1 MRNLWRALISDMSP
15 NTRFQARTVTALVED
30 QPGVLARIASL
41 CRRRGLNIASLAVG
55 RSEKPGFSR
64 MTFVLEGPPSVVDHC
79 AAQFDRLV
87 NVVEAVDITER
98 NHIWREL
105 ALIKVKT
112 TPATRVELLELAR
125 VYRANIIDIG
135 VNSLTFELTGGR
147 EKIDS
152 MIELLTLFGIREV
165 MRTGRVAVLRGTLF
179 ENEDDGEF
187 QAGRT
192 WSAGIQHEYQPT
204 PGVSGSV

>member
-1 MRNLWRALISDMSP
+1 MTAQS
-15 NTRFQARTVTALVED
+15 RFEARTVTALVED
-30 QPGVLARIASL
+30 QPGVLARIAGL

-55 RSEKPGFSR
+55 RSELPGLSR
-64 MTFVLEGPPSVVDHC
+64 LTFVLEGPPSVVNQC
-79 AAQFDRLV
+79 AAQLERLV
-87 NVVEAVDITER
+87 NVIEAHDITNK

-105 ALIKVKT
+105 ALVKVAST
-112 TPATRVELLELAR
+112 AETRVELLELAR

-135 VNSLTFELTGGR
+135 VRSLTFELTGGR

-152 MIELLTLFGIREV
+152 LITLLTPFGIKEV

-179 ENEDDGEF
+179 EGEEDGEF
-187 QAGRT
+187 QSSRN
-192 WSAGIQHEYQPT
+192 WSNGLQHEYHFE

>member
-1 MRNLWRALISDMSP
+1 MSDKYA
-15 NTRFQARTVTALVED
+15 FQARTVTALVED
-30 QPGVLARIASL
+30 RPGVLARIASL

-64 MTFVLEGPPSVVDHC
+64 LTFVLEGPPSVVRHC
-79 AAQFDRLV
+79 AAQFDRLI
-87 NVVEAVDITER
+87 NVVEATDITEK

-112 TPATRVELLELAR
+112 TPETRVELLELSR
-125 VYRANIIDIG
+125 VYRANIVDIG
-135 VNSLTFELTGGR
+135 VRSLIFEITGGR
-147 EKIDS
+147 DKIES
-152 MIELLTLFGIREV
+152 LIELLSPFGILEV
-165 MRTGRVAVLRGTLF
+165 MRTGRVAALRGSLF
-179 ENEDDGEF
+179 EGEEDGQF

-192 WSAGIQHEYQPT
+192 WLSGLQHEYQPT

>member
-1 MRNLWRALISDMSP
+1 MTTDAK
-15 NTRFQARTVTALVED
+15 FEARTVTALVED
-30 QPGVLARIASL
+30 RPGVLARIASL

-55 RSEKPGFSR
+55 RSEQPGFSR
-64 MTFVLEGPPSVVDHC
+64 LTFVLEGPPSVVNHC
-79 AAQFDRLV
+79 AAQLDRLI
-87 NVVEAVDITER
+87 NVVEATDITDK

-105 ALIKVKT
+105 ALIKVTT
-112 TPATRVELLELAR
+112 TPVTRVELLELAR

-135 VNSLTFELTGGR
+135 VNSVTLEITGGR
-147 EKIDS
+147 DKIES
-152 MIELLTLFGIREV
+152 LVELLSPFGIREM

-179 ENEDDGEF
+179 EGEEDGQF

-192 WSAGIQHEYQPT
+192 WSNGLRHEYHPT

>member
-1 MRNLWRALISDMSP
+1 MTTAGS
-15 NTRFQARTVTALVED
+15 FQARTVTALVED
-30 QPGVLARIASL
+30 RPGVLARIASL
-41 CRRRGLNIASLAVG
+41 CRRRGLNIASLTVG

-64 MTFVLEGPPSVVDHC
+64 LTFVLEGTPAVVDQC
-79 AAQFDRLV
+79 AAQLDRLI
-87 NVVEAVDITER
+87 NVVEATDITDK

-105 ALIKVKT
+105 ALIKVNT
-112 TPATRVELLELAR
+112 TPDTRVHLLELAR

-135 VNSLTFELTGGR
+135 VNSLTLEITGGR
-147 EKIDS
+147 DKIES
-152 MIELLTLFGIREV
+152 LVELLSSFGIREM

-179 ENEDDGEF
+179 EGEEDGEF

-192 WSAGIQHEYQPT
+192 WANGLQHEYHPM

>member
-1 MRNLWRALISDMSP
+1 MTTQS
-15 NTRFQARTVTALVED
+15 RFEARTVTALVED
-30 QPGVLARIASL
+30 RPGVLARIASL

-55 RSEKPGFSR
+55 RSERPGLSR
-64 MTFVLEGPPSVVDHC
+64 LTFVLEGPPSVVDHC
-79 AAQFDRLV
+79 TEQFDRLV
-87 NVVEAVDITER
+87 NVIEARDITDK

-105 ALIKVKT
+105 ALIKVAT
-112 TPATRVELLELAR
+112 TNETRVELLELSR

-135 VNSLTFELTGGR
+135 VGSLTLELTGGR

-152 MIELLTLFGIREV
+152 LITLLEPFGIKEV

-179 ENEDDGEF
+179 EGEEDGEF
-187 QAGRT
+187 QASRNWVNGL
-192 WSAGIQHEYQPT
+192 AHEYQPT